1 LYVSSGNAT
10 FSTTVNTVNAT
21 GVSSTGPSYSVAN
34 SYATGSGTASPGGQ
48 VLTIKTNDTAVV
60 DENYIVVGAFGTGGA
75 ATAVRVGGFAT
86 GATPVNSTAA
96 TWTSSAA
103 LAAYEATVVAGTA
116 KYDVTNYST
125 GYFPA
130 GPDLSTGRSATQYIT
145 FRITRDATSKFDIK
159 FSGKV
164 TGCKVAMPG
173 SSLDTTAAP
182 TNGWIDPAVSYGGAG
197 VPGTGTGGNGSA
209 GCGLGG
215 TLTTGATVTNLS
227 TTVTF
232 GTVSSNSSTNNYI
245 YVRFAL
251 ASGDSITALSFPVAT
266 H

>member
-1 LYVSSGNAT
+1 VSSGNAT

-21 GVSSTGPSYSVAN
+21 GSSSAGPSYSVAN
-34 SYATGSGTASPGGQ
+34 SYATGSGSATPGGT
-48 VLTIKTNDTAVV
+48 VLTIKANDTAVV

-75 ATAVRVGGFAT
+75 ATAVRVGGLAT
-86 GATPVNSTAA
+86 GATPTTGSVAA
-96 TWTSSAA
+96 WTSSAA

-130 GPDLSTGRSATQYIT
+130 GPDLSTGRSATQYVT

-164 TGCKVAMPG
+164 SGCKVAMPG
-173 SSLDTTAAP
+173 SSLDTTSAP
-182 TNGWIDPAVSYGGAG
+182 LNGWIDPTVAYGGAG
-197 VPGTGTGGNGSA
+197 VPGAGTGGNGSA
-209 GCGLGG
+209 GCALGG

-232 GTVSSNSSTNNYI
+232 GTESSHNSTGNYI